1 MRREH
6 ELNLSEQWMDMG
18 AAAHTRLEVVAS
30 KATAMMV
37 NIAAKAGGN

>member
-6 ELNLSEQWMDMG
+6 ELNLSEQWMDTG
-18 AAAHTRLEVVAS
+18 VAAHTRLEVVAS